1 MRECIDMEKGDYGV
15 GRYKLGGKRLGE
27 RIREEDLLKQCIIQS
42 TIMK

>member
-1 MRECIDMEKGDYGV
+1 MRECIGMRKGITGV

-27 RIREEDLLKQCIIQS
+27 RIRKEDLLKQCIIQN